1 MINVALLGII
11 RRWHIR
17 DQIPL
22 REISRRLGI
31 SRNTV
36 RRYLRSETTEP
47 TYAERRIASGLDK
60 YSVQLSGWLKAETS
74 KPRKQRRSLKQIHA
88 DLKELGYEGSYDRV
102 AAFARQWKAG
112 QTEWVNSSSKRTL
125 ELLGRAW
132 VAEINGEIVGFSYAD
147 QTNSS
152 IWALFILPTHE
163 GKGLAKQLLN
173 LATVWLFD
181 QGNDCVRLS
190 TGAETRADRFY
201 AMQGWTKQRV
211 EGGDAFY
218 HLYAAEK
225 LPVSQS

>member
-1 MINVALLGII
+1 VINVALLGII

-22 REISRRLGI
+22 REIARRLGI

-47 TYAERRIASGLDK
+47 TYAERRIVSGLDK

-112 QTEWVNSSSKRTL
+112 QTEWVNSSSKRTGL
-125 ELLGRAW
+125 NIRRRTVYCLASNVLLGRQPTDRGGHVWGHSAN
-132 VAEINGEIVGFSYAD
+132 EIGRRSRRIRLTFHD
-147 QTNSS
+147 
-152 IWALFILPTHE
+152 
-163 GKGLAKQLLN
+163 
-173 LATVWLFD
+173 
-181 QGNDCVRLS
+181 GNPPL
-190 TGAETRADRFY
+190 G
-201 AMQGWTKQRV
+201 
-211 EGGDAFY
+211 
-218 HLYAAEK
+218 
-225 LPVSQS
+225 